1 MHSGSVKTCQFWLI
15 KGAHSGALPSRVGP
29 ANVCS
34 NSSVNLKLFTPES
47 QLAWCQNVQAYVDSC
62 LVSGGFSQ

>member
-1 MHSGSVKTCQFWLI
+1 MCMNVCVCEIGALFMHSGSVKTCQFWLI

-34 NSSVNLKLFTPES
+34 NSTVNLKLFTPES
-47 QLAWCQNVQAYVDSC
+47 QLA
-62 LVSGGFSQ
+62 